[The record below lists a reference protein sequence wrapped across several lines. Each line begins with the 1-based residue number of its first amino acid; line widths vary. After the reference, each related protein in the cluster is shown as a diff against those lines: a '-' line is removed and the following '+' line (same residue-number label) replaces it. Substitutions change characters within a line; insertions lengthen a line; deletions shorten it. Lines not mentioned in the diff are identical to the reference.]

1 MENLGLTDNAISH
14 VAQLL
19 QVAILTGTD
28 IVDNLRAAQ
37 FVVKDGAI
45 EISPDY
51 FENFNIKEATQ
62 NQFISL
68 LADCEMAR
76 YASSEM
82 ENTKMQQILKAA
94 QEIII
99 EVEQQK
105 R

>member
-28 IVDNLRAAQ
+28 IVDNLRAAR

-51 FENFNIKEATQ
+51 FENFNTNLERMLQEASALSQ
-62 NQFISL
+62 
-68 LADCEMAR
+68 
-76 YASSEM
+76 SSTE
-82 ENTKMQQILKAA
+82 EAETN
-94 QEIII
+94 E
-99 EVEQQK
+99 
-105 R
+105 